1 MAPFQRLLAAACAFK
16 FFDGFLVI
24 YPLYAVMFVDHG
36 LTPWQVSVTLIA
48 WSTTAF
54 VLQMPSGLLADRFS
68 RRWLLC
74 GAQLVRGLGFLAW
87 LLFPGFAGFL
97 IGLMLWGA
105 KSAFTNGTFEA
116 LVYDELREVG
126 RAEDYA
132 RVIGRA
138 QGFLFAAILL
148 SSVAAAYAVRFGYSA
163 ALIASVA
170 AAVAAAGSALALPR
184 ATRTLALGR
193 ADYLGHLKR
202 GFAYAAGHPV
212 IPGVILLLALSQA
225 FGGGLEGFWPV
236 FGREVGFDAS
246 QAALLAAAVGAAQ
259 GAGAATAHRFRR
271 MPEPGFLALFAGI
284 GVLLALAAAVFQV
297 WTVALVA
304 TLAGLFKVIDIN
316 FDARLHDAIPTE
328 MRATLAATRNFA
340 GLTALTVMLLGFGPL
355 ADTTSYRIAFLGAGG
370 AMVVIGL
377 ALLTWRIARRSG
389 RA

>member
-1 MAPFQRLLAAACAFK
+1 MAPLQRLLTAACAFK
-16 FFDGFLVI
+16 FLDGFLLI

-74 GAQLVRGLGFLAW
+74 GAQLVRALGFLVW
-87 LLFPGFAGFL
+87 LPFPGFAGFL
-97 IGLMLWGA
+97 VGLMLWGA

-116 LVYDELREVG
+116 LVYDELREAG
-126 RAEDYA
+126 HAQDYA

-138 QGFLFAAILL
+138 QGYLFAAILL
-148 SSVAAAYAVRFGYSA
+148 SSLAAAYAVRFGYAA
-163 ALIASVA
+163 ALIASLA
-170 AAVAAAGSALALPR
+170 AGLAAAGAALALPR
-184 ATRTLALGR
+184 ARRTTALGK
-193 ADYLGHLKR
+193 ADYLGHLTR
-202 GFAYAAGHPV
+202 GFAYAARHPV

-236 FGREVGFDAS
+236 FGREVGLDAS

-259 GAGAATAHRFRR
+259 GVGAAAAHRFRGA
-271 MPEPGFLALFAGI
+271 PEPGFLALFSGL
-284 GVLLALAAAVFQV
+284 GVLLAAAALIFQV

-304 TLAGLFKVIDIN
+304 VLAGLFKVIDIN

-340 GLTALTVMLLGFGPL
+340 GLTALTLMLLCFGPL
-355 ADTTSYRIAFLGAGG
+355 ADATSYRTAFLGAGG
-370 AMVVIGL
+370 AMVLIGMG
-377 ALLTWRIARRSG
+377 LLARRSAR

>member
-1 MAPFQRLLAAACAFK
+1 MAPLQRLIVAACAFK
-16 FFDGFLVI
+16 FFDGFLLI

-36 LTPWQVSVTLIA
+36 LSPWQVSVTLIA
-48 WSTTAF
+48 WSSTAF

-74 GAQLVRGLGFLAW
+74 GAQFARGLGFLVW

-97 IGLMLWGA
+97 VGLMLWGA

-116 LVYDELREVG
+116 LVYDELLELD
-126 RAEDYA
+126 RAHDYA

-148 SSVAAAYAVRFGYSA
+148 SSLAAAYAVRFGYSA
-163 ALIASVA
+163 ALIASLVA
-170 AAVAAAGSALALPR
+170 TVAAAGAAIALPR
-184 ATRTLALGR
+184 ATRATALGK
-193 ADYLGHLKR
+193 ADYLGQLAR

-236 FGREVGFDAS
+236 YGREVGLDAS

-271 MPEPGFLALFAGI
+271 MPEPGFLALFAGV
-284 GVLLALAAAVFQV
+284 GVLLALAATVFEV
-297 WTVALVA
+297 WTLVLV
-304 TLAGLFKVIDIN
+304 TVLAGLFKIIDIN

-355 ADTTSYRIAFLGAGG
+355 ADATSYRMAFLGAGL
-370 AMVVIGL
+370 AMIVIGL
-377 ALLTWRIARRSG
+377 MLMAWRSARRT
-389 RA
+389 